1 MAVIIETVRALKAGP
16 PLARDVIV
24 LFTDGEENGF
34 HGSQLFVDEHRWA
47 REIGVV
53 LNFDARGNSGP
64 SFMFETSDKNGW
76 LVEQF
81 ARAISHPLATSLS
94 MDIYK
99 IMPNN
104 TDMTVFKQAGMGGLN
119 FAFSAGIAY
128 YHSPEDRPENLALST
143 LQHQGENALAMS
155 RWLGVLNLDNPRRR
169 DVVYTSV
176 LGRTVLYYD
185 RTWVLPLAAVATGLF
200 LIVVRAAIRTGI
212 MRMGDLMVGTSI
224 MLAAICAAL
233 LSGAVLFLAGAF
245 WSVLRDRFGGPF
257 IPWQKYDVLIMTGYA
272 LVTAAM
278 TLMLERWSG
287 RNRPLVALGLGA
299 LTWWLALSLATA
311 LWLPGASYLFVW
323 PTLAGLL
330 SLIVSIHSRPR
341 SIIAWSTTMLCS
353 IPSLILLPP
362 LIRAT
367 FDGLGLSMMAPIMVV
382 VALFI
387 GSILPLFG
395 PLVLS
400 EAAHSERPAYIQG

>member
-1 MAVIIETVRALKAGP
+1 M
-16 PLARDVIV
+16 

-47 REIGVV
+47 RDIGVV

-64 SFMFETSDKNGW
+64 SFMFETSDENGW

-81 ARAISHPLATSLS
+81 AQAVPHPLATSLS
-94 MDIYK
+94 MDVYR

-104 TDMTVFKQAGMGGLN
+104 TDMTVFKHAGMGGLN

-128 YHSPEDRPENLALST
+128 YHSLEDRPENLDLST

-155 RWLGVLNLDNPRRR
+155 RRLGALDLDKVRRR

-185 RTWVLPLAAVATGLF
+185 QAWGLPLAVVATGLF
-200 LIVVRAAIRTGI
+200 LVVVRAAIRTGI
-212 MRMGDLMVGTSI
+212 MRMGDLMVGAGIT
-224 MLAAICAAL
+224 LAAICAAL
-233 LSGAVLFLAGAF
+233 LSAVILFLLGAF
-245 WSVLRDRFGGPF
+245 WSVLRDRVGGLY
-257 IPWQKYDVLIMTGYA
+257 IPWQKYDVSIMTGCA
-272 LVTAAM
+272 LGTAAM
-278 TLMLERWSG
+278 TLMLERWLG
-287 RNRPLVALGLGA
+287 RDRPLVALGLGA
-299 LTWWLALSLATA
+299 LTWWLVLSLATA
-311 LWLPGASYLFVW
+311 VWLPGASYLFVW
-323 PTLAGLL
+323 PTLTGLVGL
-330 SLIVSIHSRPR
+330 AVSVHSRPG

-353 IPSLILLPP
+353 TPSLILLPP

-367 FDGLGLSMMAPIMVV
+367 FDGLGLGMMAPIMVV

-395 PLVLS
+395 PLVLP
-400 EAAHSERPAYIQG
+400 EAAYSERSAYTQGQGACHGG